1 MTNVQTYK
9 SNDSIKLFSLFEQ
22 KKTFF
27 LYCHGSYNDETT
39 GISWCSDCDK
49 TRPVIEEQLK
59 KLIGNEKALFV
70 KLPVDTKEEWA
81 NQAHLYRTHKKLKM
95 KGVPTL
101 VFYFQGEEFGR
112 FVELD
117 IMDKQ
122 VIGEFFDT
130 CIETINSN

>member
-1 MTNVQTYK
+1 MSVQIFTTNE
-9 SNDSIKLFSLFEQ
+9 SDKLQALFDE

-27 LYCHGSYNDETT
+27 LYCHGSYDENT
-39 GISWCSDCDK
+39 GSSWCSDCDK

-59 KLIGNEKALFV
+59 KLNGNEKALFV
-70 KLPVDTKEEWA
+70 KLPVDTKQEWS
-81 NQAHLYRTHKKLKM
+81 NQQHLYRTHKKLMM

-101 VFYFQGEEFGR
+101 VFYSQGEEFGR

-117 IMDKQ
+117 IMDKD
-122 VIGEFFDT
+122 VINDFFDT